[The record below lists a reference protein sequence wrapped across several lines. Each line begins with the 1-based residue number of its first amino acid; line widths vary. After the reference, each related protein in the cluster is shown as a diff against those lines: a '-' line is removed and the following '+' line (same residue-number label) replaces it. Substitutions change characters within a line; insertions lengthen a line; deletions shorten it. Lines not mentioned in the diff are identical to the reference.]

1 MNNIRYDLLTL
12 MNRNSNAYNN
22 KKKKKQLLA
31 KATKIIEN
39 KSLGILLLTEI
50 DKKGNDI
57 VHSVTYKCDG
67 LHAKKIIELL
77 INQFPEM
84 KEKAQELLE
93 EESGK
98 ESMNQMVR

>member
-1 MNNIRYDLLTL
+1 MNNIRYDLLAL
-12 MNRNSNAYNN
+12 INRTSKAQS
-22 KKKKKQLLA
+22 KAKKKQLIS
-31 KATKIIEN
+31 KANKILEN
-39 KSLGILLLTEI
+39 KSLGILLLSEI

-57 VHSVTYKCDG
+57 IHSVTYKCDG

-93 EESGK
+93 KESGK
-98 ESMNQMVR
+98 EILTQMVR

>member
-1 MNNIRYDLLTL
+1 MNNMRYDLLAL
-12 MNRNSNAYNN
+12 MNRGSKPQST
-22 KKKKKQLLA
+22 KKKRQLIA

-50 DKKGNDI
+50 DKKGNDVI
-57 VHSVTYKCDG
+57 HSVTYKCDG

-93 EESGK
+93 EENGK
-98 ESMNQMVR
+98 SNLSNMVR

>member
-12 MNRNSNAYNN
+12 INRNGKAQNS
-22 KKKKKQLLA
+22 KKKKQLLS
-31 KATKIIEN
+31 KATKLIEN
-39 KSLGILLLTEI
+39 KSLGLLILTEI

-57 VHSVTYKCDG
+57 IHSVTYKCDG

-77 INQFPEM
+77 ITQFPEM

-93 EESGK
+93 VPEKPSV
-98 ESMNQMVR
+98 NRMVS

>member
-12 MNRNSNAYNN
+12 MNRSNKGQNI
-22 KKKKKQLLA
+22 KKKKQLIS
-31 KATKIIEN
+31 KVMKIIEN

-50 DKKGNDI
+50 DKQGNDVI
-57 VHSVTYKCDG
+57 HSVTYKCDG

-93 EESGK
+93 EENSK
-98 ESMNQMVR
+98 TVVNQMVR

>member
-1 MNNIRYDLLTL
+1 MNNIRYDLLAL
-12 MNRNSNAYNN
+12 MNRSSKAQSN
-22 KKKKKQLLA
+22 KKKKQLIA
-31 KATKIIEN
+31 KANKILEN

-50 DKKGNDI
+50 DKNGNDI
-57 VHSVTYKCDG
+57 IHSVTYKCDG

-84 KEKAQELLE
+84 KERVQELLE

-98 ESMNQMVR
+98 SNVSQMVR

>member
-1 MNNIRYDLLTL
+1 
-12 MNRNSNAYNN
+12 MNRNN
-22 KKKKKQLLA
+22 KAQNCKKKKQLIA
-31 KATKIIEN
+31 KANKILEN
-39 KSLGILLLTEI
+39 KALGILLLTEI

-57 VHSVTYKCDG
+57 VHSVTYKCDA

-93 EESGK
+93 EEPEKARMS
-98 ESMNQMVR
+98 QMVR